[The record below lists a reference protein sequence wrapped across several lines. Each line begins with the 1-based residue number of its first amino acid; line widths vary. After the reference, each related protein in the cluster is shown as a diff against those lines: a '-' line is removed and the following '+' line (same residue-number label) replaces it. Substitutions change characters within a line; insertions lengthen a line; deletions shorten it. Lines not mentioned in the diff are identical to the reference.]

1 MKIHCL
7 LKTRRFICVYLSSGV
22 VLSARKPFV
31 IYLVRKEGL
40 EPSWIS
46 PPDPK
51 SGASANSAT
60 LAKGASGKKMPPIPM
75 PSVIELGLLDHRF
88 SPIAID
94 PRSMIALGR
103 KLWRKGAHGQ
113 V

>member
-1 MKIHCL
+1 
-7 LKTRRFICVYLSSGV
+7 
-22 VLSARKPFV
+22 
-31 IYLVRKEGL
+31 
-40 EPSWIS
+40 
-46 PPDPK
+46 
-51 SGASANSAT
+51 
-60 LAKGASGKKMPPIPM
+60 MPPIPM